1 MSKHPTLL
9 QHFRSFA
16 YQNDI
21 KDLDTALEYFAVFG
35 GTGWEVDTAKSVE
48 TLIEE
53 KILRNYESLH
63 QSITRYTHNNPV
75 YHRLL
80 TIIALGTEHEH
91 DAFKKAKIGRDRG
104 EEAIDYLEQKSLLR
118 FDLSV
123 EEAAKESERLSDRLL
138 FRLPFMRFWFAAIS
152 PYYQSIAAGNYDEFK
167 GKWQEI
173 KGNFSIMLSNMLIR
187 DLVVQRIAAEHVDDP
202 VTAIGSYYDKKTR
215 MELLA
220 VRKSGKMLAG
230 ECKYSRKPAE
240 AHMLSALKE
249 KCQKADLDAEEYVL
263 FSKHGFSEE
272 LEQMQGKDV
281 TLLSQKDLSSLLD
294 HLTQEDLLVYTNR
307 KY

>member
-1 MSKHPTLL
+1 
-9 QHFRSFA
+9 
-16 YQNDI
+16 
-21 KDLDTALEYFAVFG
+21 VFG

-53 KILRNYESLH
+53 KILRNYEPLH
-63 QSITRYTHNNPV
+63 QSMTRYTHNNPV

-91 DAFKKAKIGRDRG
+91 DAFKKAKIGRERG

-123 EEAAKESERLSDRLL
+123 EEAARESEKLSDRLL
-138 FRLPFMRFWFAAIS
+138 FRLPFMRFWFATIS
-152 PYYQSIAAGNYDEFK
+152 PYYQSISVGNYGEFK
-167 GKWQEI
+167 EKWQQL
-173 KGNFSIMLSNMLIR
+173 KGNFSIVLSNLLIR
-187 DLVVQRIAAEHVDDP
+187 DLVVQRMAAEHGDDP
-202 VTAIGSYYDKKTR
+202 VTAIGSYYDRKTR

-220 VRKSGKMLAG
+220 IHKSGKMVAG
-230 ECKYSRKPAE
+230 ECKYSRKPAQ

-249 KCQKADLDAEEYVL
+249 KCQKADLDVSGYVL
-263 FSKHGFSEE
+263 FSKHGFSAE
-272 LEQMQGKDV
+272 LEQMQCMDV
-281 TLLSQKDLSSLLD
+281 TLLSHAYLSSLLD

>member
-1 MSKHPTLL
+1 MSKHPSLL

-16 YQNDI
+16 YQNNI

-35 GTGWEVDTAKSVE
+35 GTGWKVNTSKSAE

-53 KILRNYESLH
+53 KILCNYEPLH
-63 QSITRYTHNNPV
+63 QSMTRYTHNNPV

-80 TIIALGTEHEH
+80 SIIALGTKHEH

-123 EEAAKESERLSDRLL
+123 EEAANESERLSDRLL

-152 PYYQSIAAGNYDEFK
+152 PYYQSISVGNYGEFK
-167 GKWQEI
+167 EKWQQL
-173 KGNFSIMLSNMLIR
+173 KGNFSIVLSNLLIR
-187 DLVVQRIAAEHVDDP
+187 DLVVRRMADGHAEDP
-202 VTAIGSYYDKKTR
+202 ISTIGSYYDKKTR
-215 MELLA
+215 IELLA
-220 VRKSGKMLAG
+220 IHKSGKILAG
-230 ECKYSRKPAE
+230 ECKYSQKPAQV
-240 AHMLSALKE
+240 HMLSALKE
-249 KCQKADLDAEEYVL
+249 KCQKADLEAVGYVL

-272 LEQMQGKDV
+272 LEKMEGKEV
-281 TLLSQKDLSSLLD
+281 TLLSQKDLSTLLD
-294 HLTQEDLLVYTNR
+294 DLTKEDLLVYTNR